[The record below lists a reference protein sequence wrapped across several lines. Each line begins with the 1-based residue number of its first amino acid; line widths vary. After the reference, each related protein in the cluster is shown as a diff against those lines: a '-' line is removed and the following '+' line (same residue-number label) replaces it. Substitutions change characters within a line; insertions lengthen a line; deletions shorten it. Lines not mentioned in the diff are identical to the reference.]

1 MNRPYR
7 SYRSHN
13 EDDSHQHHMSE
24 EQRAE
29 LRDIFAALAMQSLID
44 ANRKNI
50 NATPKWVSEQSYKY
64 ADAMLEVRNA
74 PVSEKPID

>member
-7 SYRSHN
+7 RYDKSYN

-29 LRDIFAALAMQSLID
+29 LRDIFAALAMQSLM
-44 ANRKNI
+44 NQG
-50 NATPKWVSEQSYKY
+50 TPVPKWVAAQAYIY
-64 ADAMLEVRNA
+64 ADAMLEARNA